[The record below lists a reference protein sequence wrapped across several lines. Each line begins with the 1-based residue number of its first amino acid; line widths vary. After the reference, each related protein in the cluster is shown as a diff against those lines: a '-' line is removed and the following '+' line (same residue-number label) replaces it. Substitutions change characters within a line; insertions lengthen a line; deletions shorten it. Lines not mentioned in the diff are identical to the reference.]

1 MSRMDSSEIEAQL
14 AAAVAILEE
23 AGPIALRHFR
33 TSTTVENKAGEHAFD
48 PVTAAD
54 REIEAF
60 VRRRLRRDFPDHGI
74 LGEEEGFQPGT
85 NDACW
90 VLDPIDGTRAFMSG
104 MPAWG
109 MLLGL
114 TLAKRPVAG
123 AMHQPYLGETF
134 SGICDAAAWL
144 RRGSEQRRLATRATT
159 RIAEAVLY
167 ATDPSLFATAPER
180 AAFERVSQACLLRR
194 FGGDCYAYCLLALG
208 QVDLVIENQLQPYDI
223 VPLIPIL
230 EGAGGVVTGRDGG
243 TAQDGGFVVA
253 AGNRELHARALEFLN
268 SD

>member
-1 MSRMDSSEIEAQL
+1 MSRIDPAEIGTQL
-14 AAAVAILEE
+14 AAAIEILEE
-23 AGPIALRHFR
+23 AGSIALRHFR
-33 TSTTVENKAGEHAFD
+33 TSPAAENKAGEQEFD

-54 REIEAF
+54 REIEAQ
-60 VRRRLRRDFPDHGI
+60 VRGRLRREFPEHGI
-74 LGEEEGFQPGT
+74 LGEEEGFEPGT

-90 VLDPIDGTRAFMSG
+90 VLDPIDGTRAFLSG

-114 TLAKRPVAG
+114 TLGKRPVAG
-123 AMHQPYLGETF
+123 VMHQPYLGETF
-134 SGICDAAAWL
+134 SGIGDGAAWL
-144 RRGSEQRRLATRATT
+144 RRGGERRRLETRRTEELDQA
-159 RIAEAVLY
+159 ILY
-167 ATDPSLFATAPER
+167 ATDPGMFATEPER
-180 AAFERVSQACLLRR
+180 AAFERVSAACKLRR

-223 VPLIPIL
+223 LPLIPIL

-253 AGNRELHARALEFLN
+253 AGNRALHTRALELLN

>member
-1 MSRMDSSEIEAQL
+1 MSRMDSSEIAAQL

-60 VRRRLRRDFPDHGI
+60 VRRQLRRDFPDHGI
-74 LGEEEGFQPGT
+74 LGEEEGFQPGA

-90 VLDPIDGTRAFMSG
+90 VLDPIDGTRAFMSV

-123 AMHQPYLGETF
+123 AMHQPYLGDTF
-134 SGICDAAAWL
+134 AGVSSAWQPAPP
-144 RRGSEQRRLATRATT
+144 RGSKRPSCTPPTRACSP
-159 RIAEAVLY
+159 RRRSSP
-167 ATDPSLFATAPER
+167 PSSASPRPASCAASGATATPT
-180 AAFERVSQACLLRR
+180 ACS
-194 FGGDCYAYCLLALG
+194 
-208 QVDLVIENQLQPYDI
+208 PW
-223 VPLIPIL
+223 
-230 EGAGGVVTGRDGG
+230 
-243 TAQDGGFVVA
+243 
-253 AGNRELHARALEFLN
+253 ARWTW
-268 SD
+268 

>member
-1 MSRMDSSEIEAQL
+1 MSRVDPKEIEAQL

-33 TSTTVENKAGEHAFD
+33 TSTTVENKAGGEAFD

-60 VRRRLRRDFPDHGI
+60 VRERLCRDFPDHGI

-134 SGICDAAAWL
+134 AGTSAGAWF
-144 RRGSEQRRLATRATT
+144 RRGAEQIRLETRLTHKLE
-159 RIAEAVLY
+159 EAILY
-167 ATDPSLFATAPER
+167 ATDPSMFAAAPEL
-180 AAFERVSQACLLRR
+180 AAFERVAEACKLRR

-230 EGAGGVVTGRDGG
+230 EGAGGVVTDRDGG

-253 AGNRELHARALEFLN
+253 AGNRELHARALDLLN

>member
-1 MSRMDSSEIEAQL
+1 
-14 AAAVAILEE
+14 
-23 AGPIALRHFR
+23 
-33 TSTTVENKAGEHAFD
+33 
-48 PVTAAD
+48 
-54 REIEAF
+54 
-60 VRRRLRRDFPDHGI
+60 
-74 LGEEEGFQPGT
+74 
-85 NDACW
+85 
-90 VLDPIDGTRAFMSG
+90 MSG

-144 RRGSEQRRLATRATT
+144 RHGSEQRRLATRATT

-253 AGNRELHARALEFLN
+253 AGNRELHARALELLN